1 MSQANIDVMKMNM
14 VARFILV
21 AFTHITASIVAKH
34 GMSKQRDH
42 KRRRVMGIFDI
53 FKKKVEPVAEVPVK
67 KAGKKKVAEPV
78 AEVPVKKARKKKV
91 AEPAPLSE
99 NEIAKAAATEK
110 GEPWVS
116 VLNVELDIDNLS
128 NGAFTLDWNDKFIT
142 NLVRAGYKGTDV
154 EMVDQWFAQICRN
167 VLAENFEQ
175 EMSDPDKRAEH
186 NKK

>member
-53 FKKKVEPVAEVPVK
+53 FKKKV
-67 KAGKKKVAEPV
+67 EPV